1 MITLS
6 DRTYWIT
13 GFIVAIG
20 ITGQW
25 LEGPWPMLTSQLWIL
40 PTALLIAAVFAERAA
55 LAAMQISLIRKTPS
69 EVYLGECFS
78 TDLVVTNHDRRPVHI
93 QCQPSYP
100 ASFSAEAGIRRY
112 DAPRAGTVSDRLE
125 ILPVQLGKS
134 GLGDIH
140 VKVRGFMGLVW
151 WYRRISDG
159 AVVKIVPRSMT
170 TTART
175 RGERLAGVRNARQ
188 PIQGGMEFLLHREY
202 QQGDPLQI
210 VDWKATARSH
220 DLMVRVMTRDQRMEL
235 VVLLDCGRT
244 SQLQVGPLS
253 QLHHNVNIVAHLAEL
268 AVKHG
273 DHVACITYADR
284 PLAMMPPGS
293 GINGLRRTRAILRD
307 ARSLGSESNI
317 LAAAL
322 QARRLLGH
330 RALVVVLTDLSTG
343 DDASQFSRAVRLL
356 SARHL
361 VVIASIDDT
370 EIEAM
375 SWTGAS
381 HWLDPY
387 RNFAAAEYC
396 RQRELTKLK
405 LNQQGASVISA
416 AADTLDSKLM
426 DYYRELRQ
434 RIAV

>member
-6 DRTYWIT
+6 DRAYWIT

-20 ITGQW
+20 IIGQW
-25 LEGPWPMLTSQLWIL
+25 LEGPWQALTSQLWIL
-40 PTALLIAAVFAERAA
+40 PTALLIAVVFAERAA
-55 LAAMQISLIRKTPS
+55 LAAMQIALNRKVPS
-69 EVYLGECFS
+69 EVYLGECFN
-78 TDLVVTNHDRRPVHI
+78 TELVVTNHAQRAVHI

-100 ASFSAEAGIRRY
+100 ASFSADAGISCY
-112 DAPRAGTVSDRLE
+112 HVPGAGTVSDQLE
-125 ILPVQLGKS
+125 LLPVQLGKS
-134 GLGDIH
+134 GLGDLH
-140 VKVRGFMGLVW
+140 VKVLGFMGLVW
-151 WYRRISDG
+151 WYRRISDN
-159 AVVKIVPRSMT
+159 AVVQIVPLSMT
-170 TTART
+170 TTAKT
-175 RGERLAGVRNARQ
+175 RGERLAGVRNASQ

-210 VDWKATARSH
+210 VDWKATARSN

-235 VVLLDCGRT
+235 AVLLDCGRT
-244 SQLQVGPLS
+244 SQIQVGPLS
-253 QLHHNVNIVAHLAEL
+253 QLHHNVNIVARLAEL

-284 PLAMMPPGS
+284 PLAMMPLGS
-293 GINGLRRTRAILRD
+293 GISGLRHTRAILREV
-307 ARSLGSESNI
+307 RSLRSESNM

-343 DDASQFSRAVRLL
+343 DEASQFSQAVRLL
-356 SARHL
+356 STRHL

-370 EIEAM
+370 DIEAM

-405 LNQQGASVISA
+405 LKQHGAAVISA
-416 AADTLDSKLM
+416 AADDLDSRLM